1 MKQIITLVLFT
12 TMSFSTLLAQEFR
25 LGVQVSPTFSWMNTN
40 TPSIEGSGTNL
51 GLELGLLGDYYFDSE
66 NKYAISSGITFMTNQ
81 GGGLTYSQGGN
92 LFPDADLSAGLDS
105 ISIADGTEVNF
116 GLQYIEIPLSVK
128 LRGGSGDL
136 GYYVQ
141 LPAFGLAFP
150 IKGRADISNFEDEN
164 ILGSV
169 IPLSFTWGLGAGA
182 EYNLGDVTLVGGLA
196 FQSSILDIIKD
207 DGVLNDGVT
216 KEDSKQNLN
225 RLTVRVGI
233 FF

>member
-12 TMSFSTLLAQEFR
+12 AMSFSTLLAQEFR
-25 LGVQVSPTFSWMNTN
+25 LGVQVSPTFSWMGSN
-40 TPSIEGSGTNL
+40 TPSIVGDGTNL
-51 GLELGLLGDYYFDSE
+51 GLELGLLGDYYFDAN
-66 NKYAISSGITFMTNQ
+66 NKYAISSGVTFMTNQ
-81 GGGLTYSQGGN
+81 GGSLVYSVGGDLYPN
-92 LFPDADLSAGLDS
+92 ADLSAGLDS
-105 ISIADGTEVNF
+105 ISIGNNTKVDF
-116 GLQYIEIPLSVK
+116 SLQYIEIPISVK

-150 IKGRADISNFEDEN
+150 IQGRADISNFEDEN
-164 ILGSV
+164 ILGSIV
-169 IPLSFTWGLGAGA
+169 PISFTWGLGAGA
-182 EYNLGDVTLVGGLA
+182 EYNLGDVTLIGGFA

-216 KEDSKQNLN
+216 KEDSKQNLS
-225 RLTVRVGI
+225 RLTVRLGI

>member
-12 TMSFSTLLAQEFR
+12 AMSFSTLLAQEFR

-51 GLELGLLGDYYFDSE
+51 GLELGLLGDYFFDAD
-66 NKYAISSGITFMTNQ
+66 NKYSISSGVTFMTNQ
-81 GGGLTYSQGGN
+81 GGGLTYSTGGN
-92 LFPDADLSAGLDS
+92 LFPDSELSAGLDS
-105 ISIADGTEVNF
+105 IANGTTVDF
-116 GLQYIEIPLSVK
+116 GLQYIEIPISVK
-128 LRGGSGDL
+128 LRGGTGDL

-150 IKGRADISNFEDEN
+150 IQGRADIDTFEDEN
-164 ILGSV
+164 ILGSTV
-169 IPLSFTWGLGAGA
+169 PLSLTWGLGAGA
-182 EYNLGDVTLVGGLA
+182 EYNLGDITVIGGLA
-196 FQSSILDIIKD
+196 FQSSIVDVIKD
-207 DGVLNDGVT
+207 NGVLNDGVT

-225 RLTVRVGI
+225 RLTVRLGI